1 MKVFLYAL
9 STCYYCQKAKKFLN
23 ENNIEFEFVDV
34 DLQEG
39 EGKQKLIDAVLDL
52 TGDVKFPVIKIG
64 DKHVVG
70 FNEDKLKEL
79 LF

>member
-9 STCYYCQKAKKFLN
+9 STCFYCQKAKKFFK
-23 ENNIEFEFVDV
+23 ENNVDFEYVDV

-39 EGKQKLIDAVLDL
+39 EEKQKLID
-52 TGDVKFPVIKIG
+52 VKFPVMKID
-64 DKHVVG
+64 DKHLVG
-70 FNEDKLKEL
+70 FNEEKLKEL

>member
-9 STCYYCQKAKKFLN
+9 STCFYCQKSKKFLK
-23 ENNIEFEFVDV
+23 ENNVEFDYVDV

-39 EGKQKLIDAVLDL
+39 EEKQKLIDEVMDL
-52 TGDVKFPVIKIG
+52 TGDVKFPVIKVD

-70 FNEDKLKEL
+70 FNEEKLKEL

>member
-9 STCYYCQKAKKFLN
+9 STCFHCKKTKKFLN
-23 ENNIEFEFVDV
+23 ENNVEYDYVDV

-39 EGKQKLIDAVLDL
+39 EQKQKLIDEVLAL

-64 DKHVVG
+64 DKHLVG
-70 FNEDKLKEL
+70 LNEEKLKEL
-79 LF
+79 LS

>member
-9 STCYYCQKAKKFLN
+9 STCFYCQKAKKFFK
-23 ENNIEFEFVDV
+23 ENNVDFEYVDV

-39 EGKQKLIDAVLDL
+39 EEKQKLIDEVMKL
-52 TGDVKFPVIKIG
+52 TGDVKFPVMKID
-64 DKHVVG
+64 DKHLVG
-70 FNEDKLKEL
+70 FNEEKLKEL